1 MTCFEKHYNILN
13 DEQRTAVDLTEGPL
27 LVLAGPGTGKTQLL
41 SVRAAGI
48 MISGK
53 ALPEEI
59 LILTFTN
66 AAAGAMR
73 ERLSQIAGDDG
84 YEVEVETFHSFAN
97 SIVLESEGALKY
109 VKDKI
114 ELSDVEKVRAI
125 QHILDNVKG
134 AAGLRPFGAPYIH
147 RAEITKRIS
156 EIKNEGISP
165 GRFKKKVAGLIPRGD
180 ILEEKTI
187 ARLKAL
193 SEVYESYEKLK
204 NEDAAVLFDERGRLD
219 YDDMILLA
227 IDALRGDNDLRSL
240 FGKKYKY
247 IMVDEYQDTNA
258 AQLELLFS
266 ILDPASPNVC
276 CVGDDDQAIYRFQGA
291 TLSNFRTLRERFPG
305 LRTVALRNNYRSTN
319 QITDIS
325 GRIIGQLPADER
337 INVKKLASCRDYGSR
352 DIRFFQFLTEEE
364 ELFFISRRVREQADI
379 IKKDNHLSDEERE
392 KPFNNIAILVR
403 KRSHILKVV
412 DAFLRAGIPYATDGQ
427 EDIRRE
433 KRVRQILDVLEL
445 AAPETSGSESRSL
458 SLYKVLTADYMEVE
472 LSDVLKFVRFVNGR
486 KISLRGKGPA
496 GYASCDLFQQ
506 FIEHFGVFE
515 KDSGSSSMSPSEN
528 DSRLL
533 PIVKEEGLLFKNPH
547 ALHRAAWVIIRLL
560 EEANSAPAHDLI
572 MRYIE
577 DARIYHFILKR
588 YENDRVLR
596 VRDLRALVSFVNKI
610 KQSDLANPAIG
621 LADFMKELELRESNG
636 MPIQGQLATLSQDG
650 VRVLTAH
657 SAKGLEFY
665 TVFIPFC
672 LQQKSWPLRRKPE
685 VVPIPSEIFTDR
697 AKIREKEKRKQLD
710 MYDELRLFYVA
721 SSRARAH
728 LFYTAAPEGKSIVS
742 PFLSHVGVEPE
753 DGSPLDEED
762 FLLKFLERQP
772 GSDTFRGTADTLKDM
787 VSGMTLNP
795 TSLNNYIN
803 CPRKFLYDNV
813 LMLPG
818 KKKQQLVFGNC
829 AHKAL
834 EEVFASYM
842 RTGTF
847 TSFEAFRE
855 IFVRELEFQ
864 GLGRAMKNA
873 CVMKLEG
880 LKRWYS
886 IISRDAVIPVAL
898 ENKLE
903 VTLRKGLAFRGAFDK
918 IEEESPGK
926 IRVVDYKTGKPDDHV
941 KAIAKCRV
949 LSMPECDDYFRQLV
963 AYKLLYEKYHKG
975 PGKDKVV
982 KGVLQFLEPAGSD
995 VKKFGLEKGSYRNE
1009 EVELTDQM
1017 VRELE
1022 DVIEKCWTDIKALR
1036 FDKLDER
1043 DGKKRCRYCEFDPIC
1058 WES

>member
-1 MTCFEKHYNILN
+1 MTCFEKHYHMLN
-13 DEQRTAVDLTEGPL
+13 DEQRTAVDLTRGPL

-48 MISGK
+48 MLSGK

-66 AAAGAMR
+66 AAVGAMR
-73 ERLSQIAGDDG
+73 ERLSRIAGDDG
-84 YEVEVETFHSFAN
+84 YDVEVETFHSFAN

-114 ELSDVEKVRAI
+114 ELSDVEKVRAV
-125 QHILDNVKG
+125 QHILDNVKL

-156 EIKNEGISP
+156 ELKNEGIPP
-165 GRFKKKVAGLIPRGD
+165 GRFKQEVARLSPRGD

-193 SEVYESYEKLK
+193 SEIYESYEKLK
-204 NEDAAVLFDERGRLD
+204 NEDAAALFDERGRLD

-227 IDALRGDNDLRSL
+227 IDALRGDKDLRNI
-240 FGKKYKY
+240 FERKYKY
-247 IMVDEYQDTNA
+247 VMVDEYQDTNA

-266 ILDPASPNVC
+266 ILGQASANVC

-291 TLSNFRTLRERFPG
+291 TLSNFRILRERFPH
-305 LRTVALRNNYRSTN
+305 LRTVSLRNNYRSTD

-325 GRIIGQLPADER
+325 GRIIGQLREDER
-337 INVKKLASCRDYGSR
+337 INVKQLKSCRDYGSR

-379 IKKDNHLSDEERE
+379 IREDDQLSEEERE

-445 AAPETSGSESRSL
+445 AAPDTSDTASKSL

-486 KISLRGKGPA
+486 KMSARGKGA
-496 GYASCDLFQQ
+496 AEYASCDLFQQ
-506 FIEHFGVFE
+506 FNEHFGIFE
-515 KDSGSSSMSPSEN
+515 KDSGASAVSPSES
-528 DSRLL
+528 DSRSL
-533 PIVKEEGLLFKNPH
+533 PIVKKEGLFLKNPH
-547 ALHRAAWVIIRLL
+547 ALHRAAWVITRLL
-560 EEANSAPAHDLI
+560 EDANSAPAHDLI

-577 DARIYHFILKR
+577 DARLYHFILKR

-621 LADFMKELELRESNG
+621 LADFMKELELRDSNG

-697 AKIREKEKRKQLD
+697 EKVEEKEKRKQLD
-710 MYDELRLFYVA
+710 RYDELRLFYVA
-721 SSRARAH
+721 SSRARSH
-728 LFYTAAPEGKSIVS
+728 LFYTATPAGKSIVS
-742 PFLSHVGVEPE
+742 PFLSHIGVEPE
-753 DGSPLDEED
+753 DGSPSDEED
-762 FLLKFLERQP
+762 FLLGFLKRQP
-772 GSDTFRGTADTLKDM
+772 ADDTFQGTADILRDM
-787 VSGMTLNP
+787 VSGLTLNP

-818 KKKQQLVFGNC
+818 RKKQQLVFGNC

-834 EEVFASYM
+834 EEVYASYM
-842 RTGTF
+842 RTGNF
-847 TSFEAFRE
+847 PPFEAFRE
-855 IFVRELEFQ
+855 IFAGELEFQ
-864 GLGRAMKNA
+864 GLGEAMKNA
-873 CVMKLEG
+873 CMTKLDG
-880 LKRWYS
+880 LKKWYS
-886 IISRDAVIPVAL
+886 SASRGAVMPVAL

-903 VTLRKGLAFRGAFDK
+903 VTLRGGLVFRGTFDK

-941 KAIAKCRV
+941 KAIAKCHA

-963 AYKLLYEKYHKG
+963 AYKLLYERYHKG
-975 PGKDKVV
+975 PGKNKVV
-982 KGVLQFLEPAGSD
+982 KGVLQFLEPVSAD
-995 VKKFGLEKGSYRNE
+995 VKKYGLEKGAYRNE
-1009 EVELTDQM
+1009 EVELTDEM

-1022 DVIEKCWTDIKALR
+1022 AVLEKCWTDIKALR

-1043 DGKKRCRYCEFDPIC
+1043 DVKKRCRYCEFDPIC